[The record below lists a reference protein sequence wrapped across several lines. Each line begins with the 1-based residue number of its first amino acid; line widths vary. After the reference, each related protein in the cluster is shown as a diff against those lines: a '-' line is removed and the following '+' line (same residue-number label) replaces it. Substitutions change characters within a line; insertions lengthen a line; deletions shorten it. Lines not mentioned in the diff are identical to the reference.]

1 MPNPPS
7 ASCCVRKSI
16 ATPIPGAS
24 GCWNWS
30 TEASLPRPPSP
41 ISPRG
46 SAPGTRRPCL
56 RFPTAVMFFMRCTT
70 VGPLAR
76 YLENRAYE
84 AIDARAKLER
94 KQATAERRH
103 GRKDQSLAKKLSYA
117 RPAEAKAIA
126 LADEVAL
133 LARWLRDDILS
144 VAGPEYA
151 IRRDLFDF
159 VVAELRARESACP
172 HRIRP
177 VRTLLE
183 KQR

>member
-1 MPNPPS
+1 
-7 ASCCVRKSI
+7 VWKSI

-41 ISPRG
+41 ISARG
-46 SAPGTRRPCL
+46 SAPGTRRLCL
-56 RFPTAVMFFMRCTT
+56 RFPAAVMFFMRCTT
-70 VGPLAR
+70 LGRWPVTWRTGRTIPSTLGPSSS
-76 YLENRAYE
+76 E
-84 AIDARAKLER
+84 
-94 KQATAERRH
+94 
-103 GRKDQSLAKKLSYA
+103 SKLSYA
-117 RPAEAKAIA
+117 RSAEAKAIA

-133 LARWLRDDILS
+133 LAGWLRDDILS

-151 IRRDLFDF
+151 VRRDLFDF
-159 VVAELRARESACP
+159 VVAELSARESACP

-183 KQR
+183 NQR